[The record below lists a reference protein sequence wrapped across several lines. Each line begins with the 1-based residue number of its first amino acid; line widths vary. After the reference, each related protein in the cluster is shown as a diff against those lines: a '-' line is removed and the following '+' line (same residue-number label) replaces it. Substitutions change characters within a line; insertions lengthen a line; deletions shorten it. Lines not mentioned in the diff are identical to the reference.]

1 MTRSAA
7 CGSSGIGSGNR
18 DAGDWRDP
26 ERYRA
31 LAGMDRAGLAWE
43 WLRRDPAYVEW
54 YASASELTRSGW
66 DGGAARAWGLHF
78 RGGSEYH
85 CSQSKDYLVGRCGS
99 GYY

>member
-7 CGSSGIGSGNR
+7 RASSALCGRNHDPGE
-18 DAGDWRDP
+18 WRDP

-43 WLRRDPAYVEW
+43 WLRRDPVYADW
-54 YASASELTRSGW
+54 YARASEATRSGW

-78 RGGSEYH
+78 RRAPRGY
-85 CSQSKDYLVGRCGS
+85 CYKSKADLDG
-99 GYY
+99 